1 MIRMWRALLCAIGSV
16 LVVSCG
22 GDNLIPV
29 EGTVTYDGK
38 SLPHGSIAFHPD
50 ASKGNKAAHA
60 AGGEIS
66 DGQFRLK
73 TLDRYGAPPGWY
85 KVTVI
90 STAPTDPE
98 KYEVP
103 KSLIPEKYTRVDTTP
118 ITLEVKTGGSYT
130 IELKRN

>member
-1 MIRMWRALLCAIGSV
+1 MWCSLLLAVGSI

-29 EGTVTYDGK
+29 EGTVSFDGK
-38 SLPHGSIAFHPD
+38 NLPHGSIAFHPD
-50 ASKGNKAAHA
+50 TSKGNKATQA

-73 TLDRYGAPPGWY
+73 TFDRNGAPPGWY
-85 KVTVI
+85 KVTLI
-90 STAPTDPE
+90 STSPPDPE

-103 KSLIPEKYTRVDTTP
+103 KSLIPEKYTQVDTPPLT
-118 ITLEVKTGGSYT
+118 IEVKPGGTYT